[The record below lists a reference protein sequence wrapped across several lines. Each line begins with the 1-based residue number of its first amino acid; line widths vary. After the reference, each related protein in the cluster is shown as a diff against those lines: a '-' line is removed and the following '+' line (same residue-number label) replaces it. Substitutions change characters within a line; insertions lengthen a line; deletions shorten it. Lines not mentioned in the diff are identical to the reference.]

1 MREIVGSLL
10 AGIAVEL
17 FFNVF
22 GTADRMRL
30 VNEVL
35 WAWGPAIGLGMA
47 CAAFAALAPTI
58 LKGVR
63 SSFRWVVDS
72 LPSNRFLADAY
83 SFQDLYR
90 QWTSYE
96 TAIYHDPAEL
106 VVLRSDSLTL
116 CEKHDISC
124 PGTNETTD
132 GLWRTLL
139 LNLIAASRRGDLK
152 KARGLLAAIKSQP
165 MEVEPRGVGQ
175 RIGL

>member
-47 CAAFAALAPTI
+47 CAATAALAPAT

-63 SSFRWVVDS
+63 SSFRWVVHG
-72 LPSNRFLADAY
+72 LPRNMFLADA
-83 SFQDLYR
+83 FEIQQLYR
-90 QWTSYE
+90 RWTFYE
-96 TAIYHDPAEL
+96 GNTFYEPEGL
-106 VVLRSDSLTL
+106 VVLTSDSVIL
-116 CEKHDISC
+116 CKKHGIPC
-124 PGTNETTD
+124 PGSEAEPS
-132 GLWRTLL
+132 LWTQFL
-139 LNLIAASRRGDLK
+139 LNLIAVSKMGDLK
-152 KARGLLAAIKSQP
+152 RARGLLDVMKSRD
-165 MEVEPRGVGQ
+165 MEVVPRGVG
-175 RIGL
+175 RRRGL